1 MVENDFFDLTP
12 RQAAISQA
20 YRPVLYC
27 GSAENDKTFAV
38 VYNTSGAYIGP
49 TRMKVVVVDAA
60 GTCAEYRTVIKE
72 SHNIFWG
79 AGENGQ
85 SDAAIDKI
93 WLSED
98 GSKVYYQSTLEE
110 DVYPYYPDGTYG
122 ELLFAKGVYTVTLD
136 VASGKQTYTR
146 EDLR

>member
-1 MVENDFFDLTP
+1 
-12 RQAAISQA
+12 
-20 YRPVLYC
+20 
-27 GSAENDKTFAV
+27 
-38 VYNTSGAYIGP
+38 
-49 TRMKVVVVDAA
+49 MKVVVVDAA
-60 GTCAEYRTVIKE
+60 GTCAEYRNVIKE

-110 DVYPYYPDGTYG
+110 DVYPYYPTGPMVSCCSP
-122 ELLFAKGVYTVTLD
+122 KGSTL
-136 VASGKQTYTR
+136 
-146 EDLR
+146 

>member
-1 MVENDFFDLTP
+1 
-12 RQAAISQA
+12 
-20 YRPVLYC
+20 
-27 GSAENDKTFAV
+27 
-38 VYNTSGAYIGP
+38 
-49 TRMKVVVVDAA
+49 MKVVVVDAA

-122 ELLFAKGVYTVTLD
+122 VLLYAIGVYYVTLD
-136 VASGKQTYTR
+136 VSSGKQTYTR